1 MIRILKEWLASYFG
15 PSREFAHMSGTA
27 LDEAMARRAQARA
40 RVAEA
45 EQRHDD
51 RDLGR
56 ARMVLAQATHDELWA
71 GLDR

>member
-1 MIRILKEWLASYFG
+1 MIRAIREWLASYFG
-15 PSREFAHMSGTA
+15 SSREFAHMSGTA
-27 LDEAMARRAQARA
+27 LDEAMARRAQAYA
-40 RVAEA
+40 RVRDA
-45 EQRHDD
+45 EQREDD